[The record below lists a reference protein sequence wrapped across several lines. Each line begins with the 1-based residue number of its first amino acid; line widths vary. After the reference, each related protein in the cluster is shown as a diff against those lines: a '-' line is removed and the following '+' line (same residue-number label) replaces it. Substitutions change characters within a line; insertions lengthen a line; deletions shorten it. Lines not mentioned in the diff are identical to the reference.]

1 MQALIIANEELG
13 RRMPLFI
20 NHESARMWFKQQ
32 YGSRF
37 VMVDSTIENDVKFY
51 IYHLVHDRKA
61 YVQSMNAIR
70 EDSPFIHS
78 DFKNSYEEIEIS
90 EYGYVFI
97 KGRGA

>member
-1 MQALIIANEELG
+1 MLALKKEHSEQRL
-13 RRMPLFI
+13 PLFI
-20 NHESARMWFKQQ
+20 NHDSARYWFKQQ